1 MQKLNS
7 KKIIFLSVAFLVVL
21 LLAFVLIGLKSSRN
35 SVGVAD
41 TSGNV
46 QVITV
51 LAKNGYSP
59 SKIVAKADIPSI
71 IRIQT
76 SNTYDCSAA
85 LVIPAINYSKFL
97 PPSGTTDVQL
107 LPQKAGTEILASC
120 SMGMYGFTIE
130 FVNG

>member
-1 MQKLNS
+1 MIKISAKKLR
-7 KKIIFLSVAFLVVL
+7 FLLGFLV
-21 LLAFVLIGLKSSRN
+21 LAVTLTFVLISLKSSN
-35 SVGVAD
+35 AVEGEAENIN
-41 TSGNV
+41 GQ
-46 QVITV
+46 QVINV
-51 LAKNGYSP
+51 VAKNGYSP

-76 SNTYDCSAA
+76 NNTYDCSAA

-107 LPQKAGTEILASC
+107 LPQRAGTEILASC